1 MHAQGKR
8 ERDLGTWALVYFFFF
23 LLLCPVFFFF
33 FKTKQNKTKKKVGY
47 SEYPGKV
54 AHVIEYYPP
63 ISRWTELVRSF
74 VLIIMM
80 IIIII
85 IYSHFN
91 RYELNSM

>member
-23 LLLCPVFFFF
+23 SPSLSCFFFF
-33 FKTKQNKTKKKVGY
+33 QNKTKQKKVGY

-74 VLIIMM
+74 VLIMMM

>member
-1 MHAQGKR
+1 MRR
-8 ERDLGTWALVYFFFF
+8 ENEKETWARGLLYTFFFF
-23 LLLCPVFFFF
+23 SFFVLFFFF
-33 FKTKQNKTKKKVGY
+33 FKTKQNKTKKTVGY
-47 SEYPGKV
+47 SEYPGKI

-80 IIIII
+80 IIVII